1 MNAMKRAL
9 PWLILC
15 LGILQPLSG
24 ALSPIFG
31 IGTPI
36 GDATAGLDAPE
47 QPLPAFF
54 SIWGLIFLAYA
65 GFGLAG
71 ILRPTAW
78 YPRIGWPML
87 AAGAANIVWM
97 LSAQLI
103 ASQPLNFALL
113 APILIAAWLA
123 AARLQTL
130 RGQERGATFWLGG
143 AASGLLSG
151 WISVATAIS
160 VPLMIRTFTGLAP
173 TDFPWP
179 MFWTTFAT
187 AGLAAYVF
195 STRISRSLWFFAA
208 LGWGFFGVVLN
219 NWLRTEM
226 HLIAIMAAIGTAT
239 IVLLRVTRP
248 AKRFTSAP

>member
-1 MNAMKRAL
+1 MTRAL
-9 PWLILC
+9 PWLILL

-24 ALSPIFG
+24 ALAPVFG

-36 GDATAGLDAPE
+36 GDASANTEAPE

-71 ILRPTAW
+71 ILRPAAW
-78 YPRIGWPML
+78 FPKVGWPML
-87 AAGAANIVWM
+87 AAGVANIVWM

-103 ASQPLNFALL
+103 VSQPLNFLLL
-113 APILIAAWLA
+113 APIFAGAWIAS
-123 AARLQTL
+123 ARVQTL
-130 RGQERGATFWLGG
+130 SASGSGLTLNVAD
-143 AASGLLSG
+143 AASGLLAG

-160 VPLMIRTFTGLAP
+160 IPLTIRTFTGLAP

-187 AGLAAYVF
+187 ACLASWLY
-195 STRISRSLWFFAA
+195 STRVSRSLWFFGAV
-208 LGWGFFGVVLN
+208 GWGLLGVVLN
-219 NWLRTEM
+219 NWLHTEM
-226 HLIAIMAAIGTAT
+226 HLLAGMAALGTAT
-239 IVLLRVTRP
+239 ILLLRVTRP
-248 AKRFTSAP
+248 PKRFKSAA

>member
-1 MNAMKRAL
+1 MTRAL
-9 PWLILC
+9 PWLILL

-24 ALSPIFG
+24 ALAPVFG

-36 GDATAGLDAPE
+36 GDASASTRAPE

-71 ILRPTAW
+71 ILRPAAW
-78 YPRIGWPML
+78 FAKVGWPML
-87 AAGAANIVWM
+87 AAGLANIVWM
-97 LSAQLI
+97 VSAQLI
-103 ASQPLNFALL
+103 VSQPLDFLLL
-113 APILIAAWLA
+113 APIFGSAWIAS
-123 AARLQTL
+123 ARVQAL
-130 RGQERGATFWLGG
+130 RASD
-143 AASGLLSG
+143 SGLTLKAADAACGLLAG

-160 VPLMIRTFTGLAP
+160 IPLTIRTFTGLAP

-179 MFWTTFAT
+179 MFWTTFA
-187 AGLAAYVF
+187 AACLASWLF

-208 LGWGFFGVVLN
+208 LAWGLLGIVLN

-226 HLIAIMAAIGTAT
+226 HLLAGMAALGTAT
-239 IVLLRVTRP
+239 ILLLRVTRP
-248 AKRFTSAP
+248 PKRFKPVP